1 MRPQGGRP
9 LKLDDWGIS
18 WEAYKE
24 LSYFCLQYQQ
34 KKRQAA
40 ALLTIASSTASPVT
54 YHING
59 KEYGVFLPHGN
70 KVSDPV
76 SATAERREKLLDDV
90 RMIEKAARLTCEV
103 EHPGAYDALLRAV
116 TTRGGVQQIMRDCKT
131 KPPMGE
137 RQLYALRRRFF
148 VALYEMREKLAL
160 TEKQ

>member
-24 LSYFCLQYQQ
+24 LSYFCLQYHQ

-40 ALLTIASSTASPVT
+40 ALLTIASSTASPAT
-54 YHING
+54 YHVNG
-59 KEYGVFLPHGN
+59 TEYGVFLPHGN

-90 RMIEKAARLTCEV
+90 RMIEKAVAIACGDEGEGIKT
-103 EHPGAYDALLRAV
+103 ALLKAV
-116 TTRGGVQQIMRDCKT
+116 TTRGGVQAIYSDHRT
-131 KPPMGE
+131 RPPCGE
-137 RQLYALRRRFF
+137 RQFYAIRRKFF
-148 VALYEMREKLAL
+148 YILSEMRAVKNGY
-160 TEKQ
+160 Q